1 MRPRVRTSRRVSP
14 LKDSDI
20 DHEIILVDHSATSG
34 AGNGSPSRPSSS
46 LDADNNASTDAA
58 NTSGDE
64 RAMASSDSRQPLR
77 DAAAPISEHDSV
89 AALGQT
95 NGNPSDLNDD
105 SKNSPPEDN
114 KLSTTEEAGPS
125 RAATEQAAV
134 TTAWANGQPQKDKHS
149 HPRRKTPDTAID
161 ILYENER
168 GGFLCGIPLFASAA
182 LGNLDPPAWTNSNHK
197 PSPTNIKTAQPPD
210 PSWEWAWPEWRVNND
225 DAIDADPDG
234 WEYSFMFSKK
244 FSWHGPKWYNS
255 FVRRRAWIR
264 RRIKKGIGY
273 QANDP
278 HLLNPEYFTVEAAN
292 NKHTPLRDGASSV
305 LDTASRT
312 SACVLHEEDAVS
324 EKKDVESADMLMAVL
339 RVSRIDREKLD
350 AVENYLEHAADNWLD
365 LQNHMH
371 EIMSIFVFQASRRLL
386 LTRLM
391 GIHDEAVRKLE
402 EQKKAGKANKDGSNN
417 ENIEPFDP
425 ELEVK
430 VANLA
435 AAVTHADEEVRRL
448 EYWSDVKGM
457 AESGE
462 SGGAVAGDR
471 GWEGGW
477 EGVDQSGAVGANRE
491 QLP

>member
-1 MRPRVRTSRRVSP
+1 MRPRVRTSRRVPP

-20 DHEIILVDHSATSG
+20 DHEIILVDQSATSR
-34 AGNGSPSRPSSS
+34 ADDGSPSRPGSGP
-46 LDADNNASTDAA
+46 DADNNAPTDAA

-64 RAMASSDSRQPLR
+64 RAMTSSDSRQPLR
-77 DAAAPISEHDSV
+77 DAAAPISKHEGV
-89 AALGQT
+89 AASGQA
-95 NGNPSDLNDD
+95 NGNPSDSNND
-105 SKNSPPEDN
+105 SKKSPPVDH
-114 KLSTTEEAGPS
+114 KPPTTDEAGSS
-125 RAATEQAAV
+125 RGATEQAAV
-134 TTAWANGQPQKDKHS
+134 MPVSANGQSKRDKYS
-149 HPRRKTPDTAID
+149 HPRRKSPETAID

-197 PSPTNIKTAQPPD
+197 PSPTNIRTAQPPD
-210 PSWEWAWPEWRVNND
+210 PSWEWAWPEWRVNHD
-225 DAIDADPDG
+225 DAIDVDQDG

-278 HLLNPEYFTVEAAN
+278 HLLNPEYFTVEAAAN
-292 NKHTPLRDGASSV
+292 RHTSLRDGASSV
-305 LDTASRT
+305 LDTASRN
-312 SACVLHEEDAVS
+312 SACVLHEEDALS

-339 RVSRIDREKLD
+339 RISRIDREKLD
-350 AVENYLEHAADNWLD
+350 AVENYLKHAADNWLD

-386 LTRLM
+386 LTKLM
-391 GIHDEAVRKLE
+391 GIHDEAAKKLE
-402 EQKKAGKANKDGSNN
+402 EQKKAGKAKEDGSNN
-417 ENIEPFDP
+417 EDVESFDS

-457 AESGE
+457 AESGG
-462 SGGAVAGDR
+462 SDGAVAGDR
-471 GWEGGW
+471 GWQGGW
-477 EGVDQSGAVGANRE
+477 EGVDQSGAIGANRE

>member
-1 MRPRVRTSRRVSP
+1 MKPRVRTSRRVSP

-20 DHEIILVDHSATSG
+20 DHEIILVDQSGSAQPAGDDPPRPG
-34 AGNGSPSRPSSS
+34 ASP
-46 LDADNNASTDAA
+46 DAENSASNDVA
-58 NTSGDE
+58 NTSGDDQPLT
-64 RAMASSDSRQPLR
+64 SSESRIPLR
-77 DAAAPISEHDSV
+77 DAAAPISDHDGGGTSSQ
-89 AALGQT
+89 A
-95 NGNPSDLNDD
+95 NGDLHAPSNEN
-105 SKNSPPEDN
+105 KNAPPEVREPP
-114 KLSTTEEAGPS
+114 TTEEAGPS
-125 RAATEQAAV
+125 RGATEQAA
-134 TTAWANGQPQKDKHS
+134 AAAPASPENGQPQKNKHRHS
-149 HPRRKTPDTAID
+149 QAAFSVVYRYSPRPRWAISTP
-161 ILYENER
+161 
-168 GGFLCGIPLFASAA
+168 
-182 LGNLDPPAWTNSNHK
+182 PPWTNANHK
-197 PSPTNIKTAQPPD
+197 PSPTSIKTAQPPD
-210 PSWEWAWPEWRVNND
+210 PSWEWAWPEWRVNQD
-225 DAIDADPDG
+225 DAIDTDHDG

-278 HLLNPEYFTVEAAN
+278 HLLNPEYFTVEPAAA
-292 NKHTPLRDGASSV
+292 KHVPLRDGASSI

-324 EKKDVESADMLMAVL
+324 EKKDVESVDMLMALL

-350 AVENYLEHAADNWLD
+350 AVQSYLEHAADDWLD

-391 GIHDEAVRKLE
+391 AIHDDVANKLE
-402 EQKKAGKANKDGSNN
+402 EQKRAGKNKAEGQD
-417 ENIEPFDP
+417 ENTDDQPDP
-425 ELEVK
+425 NLEVK
-430 VANLA
+430 MKNLA

-471 GWEGGW
+471 GWQGGW
-477 EGVDQSGAVGANRE
+477 EGLDQSGAIGANRE

>member
-1 MRPRVRTSRRVSP
+1 MKPKVRTSRRVSP

-20 DHEIILVDHSATSG
+20 DHEIILVDQSGSAQPAGDDSPRPG
-34 AGNGSPSRPSSS
+34 ASPDEEISASN
-46 LDADNNASTDAA
+46 DATNI
-58 NTSGDE
+58 SGDD
-64 RAMASSDSRQPLR
+64 RPLTSSESRLPLR
-77 DAAAPISEHDSV
+77 DAAAPISDHDRVGTSSQ
-89 AALGQT
+89 A
-95 NGNPSDLNDD
+95 NGNPSVSNNGN
-105 SKNSPPEDN
+105 KNAPPEVREPP
-114 KLSTTEEAGPS
+114 TTEEAGPP
-125 RAATEQAAV
+125 RGAAEQAA
-134 TTAWANGQPQKDKHS
+134 AAPAPENGQPKKNKQRYSRHKS
-149 HPRRKTPDTAID
+149 PETAID

-182 LGNLDPPAWTNSNHK
+182 LGNLDPPPWTNSNHK
-197 PSPTNIKTAQPPD
+197 PSPTSIKTAQPPD
-210 PSWEWAWPEWRVNND
+210 PSWEWAWPEWRVNQD
-225 DAIDADPDG
+225 DAIDTDHDG

-264 RRIKKGIGY
+264 RRIKKGVGY

-278 HLLNPEYFTVEAAN
+278 HLLNPEYFTVEPAAA
-292 NKHTPLRDGASSV
+292 KHVPLRDGASSI

-324 EKKDVESADMLMAVL
+324 EKKDVESVDMLMVLL

-350 AVENYLEHAADNWLD
+350 AVQSYLEHAADDWLD

-391 GIHDEAVRKLE
+391 GIHDDVVRKLE
-402 EQKKAGKANKDGSNN
+402 EQKRAGKNKAEGHDENPNDQPDSN
-417 ENIEPFDP
+417 
-425 ELEVK
+425 LEVK
-430 VANLA
+430 VKNLA

-457 AESGE
+457 AEGGE

-477 EGVDQSGAVGANRE
+477 EGVDQSGAIGANRE
-491 QLP
+491 RLP